1 VNDADESL
9 FESLRKLRK
18 KIADQAG
25 VPPYVVFHD
34 ASLREMAQRQPT
46 TFGEFAMISGVGQAK
61 LARYGGE
68 FIAAIKNTVVR

>member
-1 VNDADESL
+1 MTDAGDAL

-18 KIADQAG
+18 QLADRAG

-46 TFGEFAMISGVGQAK
+46 TLDEFATISGVGQAK
-61 LARYGGE
+61 LSRYGGE
-68 FIAAIKNTVVR
+68 FVGAIRAATAR